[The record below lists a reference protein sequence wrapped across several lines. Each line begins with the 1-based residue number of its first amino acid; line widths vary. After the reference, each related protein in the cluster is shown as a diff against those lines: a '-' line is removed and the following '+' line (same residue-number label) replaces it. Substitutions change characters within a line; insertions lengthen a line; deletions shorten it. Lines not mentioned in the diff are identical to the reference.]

1 MLLVDLGKAQAAE
14 GIVHLIAGGDGGK
27 SGFDL
32 ATRSGV
38 CSRGQIGRP
47 LPQRLVTGHSLQVV
61 MKQAGAQVKQLHRDL
76 AVMEVRAGIDEVR
89 RHRCV
94 VPVRGEDQGDSA
106 RDGHLG
112 IISQPGRG
120 ESGPGRSGQVGFV
133 DWGGRR
139 GVKWGRW
146 PSLTS

>member
-1 MLLVDLGKAQAAE
+1 MVHGGRRTAEYTIVPETSAARPE
-14 GIVHLIAGGDGGK
+14 
-27 SGFDL
+27 
-32 ATRSGV
+32 
-38 CSRGQIGRP
+38 SRGSAGSHRVPSRASWRRRAIAESASRTT
-47 LPQRLVTGHSLQVV
+47 RFARAAV

-133 DWGGRR
+133 DWDGRR
-139 GVKWGRW
+139 GVK
-146 PSLTS
+146 